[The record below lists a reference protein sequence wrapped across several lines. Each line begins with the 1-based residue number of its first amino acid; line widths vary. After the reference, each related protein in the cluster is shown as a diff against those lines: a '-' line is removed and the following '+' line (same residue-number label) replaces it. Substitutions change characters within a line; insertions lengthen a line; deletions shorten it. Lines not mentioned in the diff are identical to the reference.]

1 MAKKLYVYSTLTASV
16 RYAGGVVG
24 EGGMIVP
31 AADGG
36 ILIAGGANVADKRLI
51 TPTGAVITPID
62 SDDLERLRTDPTFKL
77 HEANG
82 FLKVSEHKEDGEK
95 VAAQDMKLRDESA
108 PLTPEDF
115 KDGEEPKVATETPAP
130 KPNRKA

>member
-1 MAKKLYVYSTLTASV
+1 MAKSLYVYSTLTASV
-16 RYAGGVVG
+16 RYAAGAPG

-31 AADGG
+31 AEDGG
-36 ILIAGGANVADKRLI
+36 ILINGGANVADKRLI
-51 TPTGAVITPID
+51 TPAGAVVTRID
-62 SDDLERLRTDPTFKL
+62 AADLERLRTDPTFKL

-108 PLTPEDF
+108 PLTPDDF
-115 KDGEEPKVATETPAP
+115 KEGEAPKVAAETPAP
-130 KPNRKA
+130 KNSRRA